1 VAGINAQRA
10 QLEPA
15 ERPELFRRALEAAAG
30 VPGVASAVLSAV
42 TPVSGSTWNNRI
54 ELPDGPPLSER
65 ERVTFIN
72 LVSGG
77 WFGSR
82 SSRPPGSSERLV
94 RWPDGCRRVADRSRA
109 RVAGRVV
116 ESLTRSSL
124 CWVRSAGL
132 QACPRA
138 RKRA

>member
-77 WFGSR
+77 WFGTYGTPMIAGRALRGDAALRTGAARPAHGRRGRRGPRNDWGVGRMAAGASR
-82 SSRPPGSSERLV
+82 IDP
-94 RWPDGCRRVADRSRA
+94 A
-109 RVAGRVV
+109 RVLRDG
-116 ESLTRSSL
+116 
-124 CWVRSAGL
+124 
-132 QACPRA
+132 
-138 RKRA
+138 